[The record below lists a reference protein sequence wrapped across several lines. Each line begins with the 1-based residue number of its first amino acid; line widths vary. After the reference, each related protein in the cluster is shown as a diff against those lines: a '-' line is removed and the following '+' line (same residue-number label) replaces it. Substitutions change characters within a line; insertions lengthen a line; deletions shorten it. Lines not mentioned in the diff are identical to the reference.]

1 MKKMIVLCIV
11 LAVALAFGGCAPTPE
26 LPAHWQQDWI
36 VISSAL
42 AVEPLENYTLSQ
54 VNDALGSN
62 GIYLASWVQGEGK
75 PYTNDEE
82 QEVKIYDRQV
92 YVLLQRCYNPGQA
105 QATLNQWV
113 EQEGE
118 NFRLGESRKYT
129 ADGVEFTLLPL
140 LESSQTNPYK
150 CGTAAFAICG
160 NWVVSVESLSVQA
173 SDSETEQALLRML
186 DGFHFNQ

>member
-1 MKKMIVLCIV
+1 MKKISILCIF
-11 LAVALAFGGCAPTPE
+11 LAVILAFAGCAATPE
-26 LPAHWQQDWI
+26 LPAHWQEDWT
-36 VISSAL
+36 VVCPML
-42 AVEPLENYTLSQ
+42 AVEPVADFTLSQ
-54 VNDALGSN
+54 VNDALGAN
-62 GIYLASWVQGEGK
+62 GIYLGSWVQGEGK
-75 PYTNDEE
+75 PYTNEDE
-82 QEVKIYDRQV
+82 QEVKVFDRQI